1 MLNKTHVLQD
11 SVTEMDTD
19 ESPWNTLVNCVIACD
34 SIPDLMDLAR
44 YLGVLKEYKV
54 INIYHIIVSILTIKE
69 KILMSVFLSFY

>member
-11 SVTEMDTD
+11 SVTEMDTE
-19 ESPWNTLVNCVIACD
+19 ESPWNKLVNCVIACD

-54 INIYHIIVSILTIKE
+54 ISSHHKMLSILTTDI
-69 KILMSVFLSFY
+69 I